1 MIVFFFCD
9 AFYSS
14 NNSTTI
20 EEIAKRAKPPQRP
33 NNTYC
38 LQYDHQVQHFIQLLH
53 RCTTLPTPLVTSSPT
68 LSIFLSSCCSTY
80 CLECSIGM
88 VLAFSVS
95 IELVSPSARV
105 TSAKSQQ
112 GVVVSDSVREDGTHR
127 LDSIG
132 MGGHVPLWPEPILC
146 ISVSLYLGWI

>member
-1 MIVFFFCD
+1 MDGMGWMGVSYTTVTPRASLQSD
-9 AFYSS
+9 AD
-14 NNSTTI
+14 NSTTI
-20 EEIAKRAKPPQRP
+20 EEIAKKAKHPKRP

-38 LQYDHQVQHFIQLLH
+38 LQYDHQGQHFIQLLH

-88 VLAFSVS
+88 VLACSAS

-127 LDSIG
+127 LDPRDTC
-132 MGGHVPLWPEPILC
+132 VR
-146 ISVSLYLGWI
+146 